1 MIMNKDH
8 NSKIYIEMSKN
19 NINGYI
25 NKNDYRKA
33 FGLLILVLERLDGD
47 EKNEFIDYYSK
58 HMFNMKSHFKAAAAA
73 AAAGADDVNKKII

>member
-47 EKNEFIDYYSK
+47 EKK
-58 HMFNMKSHFKAAAAA
+58 
-73 AAAGADDVNKKII
+73 